1 MMCNTTKEKE
11 EILVHHDVM
20 KLEVNRLRNKLQNKT
35 EQVFALENRKHQL
48 SLSMQEREKEVEV
61 HLDVLRAQYRVAE
74 EERHCRALELAER
87 KQKIY
92 TLKMKYEA
100 TVAKTKK
107 ADDADHSQA
116 YYVLQA
122 AQVKEELQRKGD
134 ELDAKIRKAE
144 REIRAL
150 ENTLAHL
157 LARNQKYKD
166 NFKKADQSSKQYSE

>member
-1 MMCNTTKEKE
+1 
-11 EILVHHDVM
+11 
-20 KLEVNRLRNKLQNKT
+20 
-35 EQVFALENRKHQL
+35 
-48 SLSMQEREKEVEV
+48 
-61 HLDVLRAQYRVAE
+61 
-74 EERHCRALELAER
+74 
-87 KQKIY
+87 
-92 TLKMKYEA
+92 MKYEA

-107 ADDADHSQA
+107 ADDAEHSQA

-157 LARNQKYKD
+157 LARNQKYKE
-166 NFKKADQSSKQYSE
+166 NFKSADKQAEQQVLEKQQLDEQSRAANETLFKKKQHLAQIDKELDEDTKRSEEIQR